1 MNLPLVLDIAIG
13 IIFVYLTLSLLSSE
27 IHELIT
33 TLLQWRAEHLRT
45 SIRVLLEGGGKT
57 EQDPQ
62 LKQREQEVE
71 VLTDRLYSH
80 PLIRTL
86 NQEAKGQVAQ
96 FNRKIVNTFI
106 DGFYRVISP
115 VFNFF
120 NRLLGNPKETL
131 RNPFANQT
139 SAPSYIPPETFASTI
154 LKTFHMSEIG
164 RLVTVSRLE
173 NFQKRQ
179 VSALL
184 KTGKYL
190 RKPESQRLATE
201 RLREMTRD
209 WNRTRQEFADGGI
222 TLLATIDRMENTL
235 NGYIGYCER
244 FIDEPDSIK
253 QFFLYELEFQKDRYY
268 NPTEKP
274 RVLETLRPTL
284 NELIELVRDK
294 PKVYQQ
300 LEQAFQNKNS
310 PTYQGFKR
318 IIDTLPDLPD
328 PLQNSLKALAE
339 KIETRK
345 ESIEEEIHDLQT
357 QLEDWFDNSMTR
369 ASGVYRRNARG
380 IAILIGFVLAIATN
394 SDTLFMI
401 DSLSQNTVLRET
413 VSSYAQT
420 QASQTQNMEQVKRDV
435 RDQLN
440 DVSLPIGWNEEIR
453 RQQIPPQSSVMIP
466 GTTWRIGNPL
476 LYLKRVLGWFVS
488 GLAISMGASFWYD
501 LLRKLIDVKNTGG
514 KG

>member
-13 IIFVYLTLSLLSSE
+13 IIFIYLTLSLLSSE
-27 IHELIT
+27 IHELMT

-45 SIRVLLEGGGKT
+45 SIRVLLEGGGKRGN
-57 EQDPQ
+57 DPELQ
-62 LKQREQEVE
+62 QREQDVQ
-71 VLTDRLYSH
+71 VLTERLYSH

-86 NQEAKGQVAQ
+86 NQEAKGS
-96 FNRKIVNTFI
+96 FSKLNRKIINTGI
-106 DGFYRVISP
+106 DGVYRILSAIL
-115 VFNFF
+115 NFG
-120 NRLLGNPKETL
+120 NRLIGKPQESL

-139 SAPSYIPPETFASTI
+139 SAPSHIPAETFASTI
-154 LKTFHMSEIG
+154 LETFHISEIG

-173 NFQKRQ
+173 KFQKRQ

-201 RLREMTRD
+201 RLRDMTRD
-209 WNRTRQEFADGGI
+209 WNRTRQEFGDGGI

-244 FIDEPDSIK
+244 FIDEPESIK
-253 QFFLYELEFQKDRYY
+253 QFFIYELEFQKDRYY

-294 PKVYQQ
+294 PKIYQQ
-300 LEQAFQNKNS
+300 LEQAFQDKNS

-318 IIDTLPDLPD
+318 IIDTLPDLPES
-328 PLQNSLKALAE
+328 LQNSLKALTE

-345 ESIEEEIHDLQT
+345 ESIEEEMRDLQT
-357 QLEDWFDNSMTR
+357 QLEDWFDKSMTR
-369 ASGVYRRNARG
+369 ASGVYRRNSRG
-380 IAILIGFVLAIATN
+380 IAILIGFILAIATN

-401 DSLSQNTVLRET
+401 DSLSQNAVLRET
-413 VSSYAQT
+413 VSSYAQREV
-420 QASQTQNMEQVKRDV
+420 SQTQDMGEVKRNV

-440 DVSLPIGWNEEIR
+440 DISLPIGWNEEIR
-453 RQQIPPQSSVMIP
+453 RQQIPPESSVTIP
-466 GTTWRIGNPL
+466 GTTWRMGNPL
-476 LYLKRVLGWFVS
+476 LYLKRLLGWFIS
-488 GLAISMGASFWYD
+488 GIAISMGSSFWYD
-501 LLRKLIDVKNTGG
+501 LLRKVIDVKNTGG